1 MGLNGMELGK
11 DRIGKAGRGEVRYED
26 GRNDEDC
33 RDDGDGYTSSSSG
46 GGGGKIGDMI
56 ESTKSSSMGY
66 DYMKLLM
73 CYI

>member
-1 MGLNGMELGK
+1 MEWNGREWGK
-11 DRIGKAGRGEVRYED
+11 DGIGKVGRREVRYED
-26 GRNDEDC
+26 GRTDDNC

-46 GGGGKIGDMI
+46 GSGGKIGDVI